1 MFPFLKKLI
10 FILLLFPWCLLAQEE
25 GAQDLK
31 VGLVLSG
38 GGAKGLAHIGVLK
51 AIEEA
56 GVEIDYI
63 SGTSMG
69 AIIGSLYA
77 SGYTAKQLDS
87 IFNAVDFETLI
98 RDDVPRSAKTFYE
111 KNESD
116 RYALTLPFDRFKL
129 GFPSGLSKGQNAYNL
144 LSQLTSHVSNIDDF
158 SKLPIPFL
166 CVATN
171 LETGDPV
178 VLESG
183 YLPKAV
189 IASGALPTLFSP
201 VTIGGQVLIDGG
213 VVNNYPIEELRAK
226 GMDIIIGVD
235 VQDNL
240 KDVSK
245 INSAVQVMVQ
255 INNFDTQHDMLE
267 KREQTDVYIQPDIQD
282 FSVVSF
288 AEGKTIV
295 TSGYDAAKNNMDQ
308 LIEIADKQAKKNR
321 PEITLQNDQTF
332 YIDKVQIEGTERY
345 TRSYVLGKLK
355 LITPDAVT
363 YEQFN
368 EGVNNLSATGN
379 YDNIDYRFTENEAGN
394 YDVMFT
400 LTESENQLQ
409 LRFSVHYDDL
419 YRSAFLANVTRK
431 RLFTNNDIASLD
443 IIVGDNLRYKASYYI
458 DKGYYWSI
466 GLSSEY
472 NFFDKD
478 VSIDFLTAEMLDETP
493 SINEIEIEYSDYT
506 NSLYFETIFKRN
518 FLLGLGAEHK
528 YLKYLSKNIGV
539 DKNQNLQTIFEN
551 TNYYNALGYL
561 VFDSLDDS
569 YFPKNG
575 LVIQSEFKLYLL
587 AQGRNEDFESFS
599 IVKSRFGYAHSL
611 AENLSFL
618 FNYEGGFKIGGNDTA
633 SFDFFLG
640 GFGFNSVNNILPFYG
655 YESLALRGDTY
666 LKSSLSVDWEFV
678 NKNHLSVFGNIANVG
693 EDLFSTGQWID
704 GIDYSGFGLGY
715 GLETPLGPLQ
725 IKYAYSPERDAT
737 EWHIAAGFRF

>member
-1 MFPFLKKLI
+1 MF
-10 FILLLFPWCLLAQEE
+10 AQEE
-25 GAQDLK
+25 TTQDPK

-38 GGAKGLAHIGVLK
+38 GGAKGLAHIGAIK

-56 GVEIDYI
+56 GIQIDYI

-77 SGYTAKQLDS
+77 SGYSADQLET

-98 RDDVPRSAKTFYE
+98 RDDVPRGAKTFYE

-116 RYALTLPFDRFKL
+116 RYALTLPFDNFKL
-129 GFPSGLSKGQNAYNL
+129 GFPSGLSKGQNAYNV
-144 LSQLTSHVSNIDDF
+144 LSRLTSHVSTIDDF
-158 SKLPIPFL
+158 SQLPIPFL
-166 CVATN
+166 CLATN
-171 LETGDPV
+171 LETGEPV
-178 VLESG
+178 ILESG

-189 IASGALPTLFSP
+189 LASGALPTLFSP
-201 VTIGGQVLIDGG
+201 VTIDDQVLIDGG
-213 VVNNYPIEELRAK
+213 VVNNYPIDELSAK

-235 VQDNL
+235 VQDDLN
-240 KDVSK
+240 DRTK
-245 INSAVQVMVQ
+245 INSALQVMVQ
-255 INNFDTQHDMLE
+255 INNFDSQRNMLG
-267 KREQTDVYIQPDIQD
+267 KRELTDVYIQPDIED

-288 AEGKTIV
+288 AEGRTIV
-295 TSGYDAAKNNMDQ
+295 TAGYDAAKIYTDK
-308 LIEIADKQAKKNR
+308 LAEIARKQKKEIR
-321 PEITLQNDQTF
+321 PEVAFQTAQSF
-332 YIDKVQIEGTERY
+332 YIDNVHIEGADRY

-355 LITPDAVT
+355 LKTPDEVT

-368 EGVNNLSATGN
+368 EGINNLAATGN
-379 YDNIDYRFTENEAGN
+379 YDTIDYRFTENEAGN
-394 YDVMFT
+394 YDVLFT
-400 LTESENQLQ
+400 LTESDNRLQ

-419 YRSAFLANVTRK
+419 YRSAFLANLTRK

-443 IIVGDNLRYKASYYI
+443 IIVGDNIRYRADYYI

-466 GLSSEY
+466 GVSSEY

-478 VSIDFLTAEMLDETP
+478 VSIGFLASEMLEETP
-493 SINEIEIEYSDYT
+493 TLNEIEIEYSDYT
-506 NSLYFETIFKRN
+506 NSLYFETIFERN
-518 FLLGLGAEHK
+518 FLIGLGAEHK

-561 VFDSLDDS
+561 VFDSLDDT
-569 YFPKNG
+569 YFPKEG
-575 LVIQSEFKLYLL
+575 FVLQGEFKLYLF

-599 IVKSRFGYAHSL
+599 IAKSRFGYAHRI
-611 AENLSFL
+611 ADNLSFF
-618 FNYEGGFKIGGNDTA
+618 FNTEGGFKIGGNDTA

-640 GFGFNSVNNILPFYG
+640 GYGYKPLNNILPFYG
-655 YESLALRGDTY
+655 YESLAIRGDTY
-666 LKSSLSVDWEFV
+666 LKSSLSVDWEFIR
-678 NKNHLSVFGNIANVG
+678 KNNLSIFANIANVG

-715 GLETPLGPLQ
+715 GCETPLGPLE
-725 IKYAYSPERDAT
+725 IKYTYSPELDTT